1 MLSDGNKDGKKNQ
14 VQHPFLHISL
24 PLLLHDY
31 SVDYS
36 VKLPSS
42 RFMKEMSY
50 VVTKK
55 CCLCSCSIFFLAL
68 DLAHF
73 HLAGSQHFSFFDR
86 RYKIFMFFFQ
96 RNSSSFVYFSFA
108 LTFSRSFIHVSE
120 DKNLVNKKTRL
131 CH

>member
-1 MLSDGNKDGKKNQ
+1 MLSDGNKNGKKNQ
-14 VQHPFLHISL
+14 EQHSFLHISW
-24 PLLLHDY
+24 PLLLH
-31 SVDYS
+31 DYS

-55 CCLCSCSIFFLAL
+55 KMLLVFLFDFFFLAL
-68 DLAHF
+68 DLAYF
-73 HLAGSQHFSFFDR
+73 HLAGNYHFSFFDR

-108 LTFSRSFIHVSE
+108 HFFTIFYPRQWRQKFSQ
-120 DKNLVNKKTRL
+120 
-131 CH
+131 